1 MIFKPSTIKRLFF
14 TFFCPMF
21 YKGESAPAQPTST
34 TQNVNT
40 IPSYL
45 KPYVNTYMKAAA
57 GQTYTY
63 DDKGKVTGLQP
74 YQPYSTDTGDYNALF
89 SPMQQQAQAGAAGL
103 QTPWQ
108 FGPASNM
115 VATGGE
121 GQFGTVD
128 PSYQYGAAGAEFGQN
143 AALIGNEGGLNYG
156 SLAAGMGQDA
166 AAQAVQG
173 YSAQKRFTQ
182 SATDPNSI
190 QGYMSP
196 YMQNVVAQQQRE
208 ANRTYDITGTEQGS
222 NAAKA
227 GAFGGSRE
235 ALMASE
241 NERNRNMALAKIQ
254 AEGSQNAFQN
264 AQAQQQFGA
273 SLGIQGLQAGTGAM
287 QAGVQGIGTGLQ
299 GVNTALQGQQQ
310 GQQGMQAG
318 LAGINAAQ
326 AGYSGVGAAGTQ
338 LGQLGAAEL
347 GAQTDII
354 GLQDRLG
361 AEQQAQQ
368 QKAYDQ
374 AILDY
379 SNAQKYPMQQ
389 LADMSNL
396 VRGVPMSNST
406 TTSYAASPSTMSQYG
421 GLAATVAGGYLASK
435 KEGGVIRD
443 KGYAAGGIVAF
454 NIGGAIEAK
463 FQDMTPE
470 QIEKTL
476 GEATSEQE
484 KKIGTRVLAEKRM
497 ANGGIVGYKED
508 GKVKDKDK
516 DKTDLP
522 TTDVEYSASEK
533 KQKEKD
539 REKQAEEEALLIM
552 TANNPQ
558 PATAA
563 EPTPPPMDVAPAPTP
578 TPVAAP
584 PMDVAPTPSPAVA
597 PPMDVP
603 PVQAPITVE
612 SAMGDYQ
619 KALPAAQKEADMTID
634 ERMAQQQAL
643 EDKYLGKDVATADYM
658 KSVMD
663 EKANA
668 PDEARRQMGMR
679 LMEFGANWAGTPGP
693 PLVAGMRAL
702 KDTLPGVME
711 DTKENK
717 KVMKEIDKTIYMLQ
731 HATRLE
737 DAGKLEK
744 ASAEKEKASAK
755 LMALKTPLVEFAMKR
770 QDQLN
775 EQQRHEATLALQR
788 DELNQRG
795 SQAKAALAQSAQQHK
810 DTLALPSAAKTFSE
824 YVNQLTLPKDQGG
837 EGMPRAEAMSKA
849 YAAQHSTGSSGIN
862 IMARTATQQLSTATR
877 ALSDT
882 LEQPGSPG
890 YAALVK
896 DKERAQAK
904 MNIVNEALYGAEA
917 TGGSASTTQSDQ
929 STGVNTSNPLLMD

>member
-1 MIFKPSTIKRLFF
+1 MIFKPSSFYKFFF
-14 TFFCPMF
+14 TYICPRF
-21 YKGESAPAQPTST
+21 YSDAPKIPSQPTNTTST
-34 TQNVNT
+34 TNVNS
-40 IPSYL
+40 IPPYL
-45 KPYVNTYMKAAA
+45 KPYVETYMKAAA
-57 GQTYTY
+57 KQTYTY

-74 YQPYSTDTGDYNALF
+74 YQPYSTDTGDYNAPF
-89 SPMQQQAQAGAAGL
+89 SPLQQQAQAGAAGL

-115 VATGGE
+115 AATAGE
-121 GQFGTVD
+121 GQLDTVD

-374 AILDY
+374 AILDFG
-379 SNAQKYPMQQ
+379 NAEKYPMQLIGGMSD
-389 LADMSNL
+389 LA
-396 VRGVPMSNST
+396 RGAPMTNSSTT
-406 TTSYAASPSTMSQYG
+406 TTSYAASPSTTSQ
-421 GLAATVAGGYLASK
+421 VAGLGAAGVGAYLASK

-497 ANGGIVGYKED
+497 ANGGIVGYKKE
-508 GKVKDKDK
+508 GEVKDKDK
-516 DKTDLP
+516 KKKGIKDT
-522 TTDVEYSASEK
+522 EYSASK
-533 KQKEKD
+533 LKKD
-539 REKQAEEEALLIM
+539 RDIQNNAEAIADAGGNRIEQQPEDDLQNEAAVVAAREAVPVVPAAPITPAQAASPTGPMSGSESLKNMAVNQAEGYV
-552 TANNPQ
+552 
-558 PATAA
+558 
-563 EPTPPPMDVAPAPTP
+563 PPPMDLAT
-578 TPVAAP
+578 
-584 PMDVAPTPSPAVA
+584 
-597 PPMDVP
+597 
-603 PVQAPITVE
+603 QAPSNVD
-612 SAMGDYQ
+612 AMIAEQQ
-619 KALPAAQKEADMTID
+619 KALPEAQRQADMSID
-634 ERMAQQQAL
+634 ERMTEQQRL
-643 EDKYLGKDVATADYM
+643 EDKYLGKDVATAEYM

-679 LMEFGANWAGTPGP
+679 LMEFGANWASTPGA

-702 KDTLPGVME
+702 KDTLPSVME

-717 KVMKEIDKTIYMLQ
+717 KVMKEVNKTIYMLQ
-731 HATRLE
+731 HAER
-737 DAGKLEK
+737 LEK
-744 ASAEKEKASAK
+744 AGKVEKAAEEKDKASVRLMGISTPLINFGLDKLKLDQAAVIAREKNESEERQQNVSAAATRYSADKRVSGGKNGIAALGAKITSNDKQILDAEKQ
-755 LMALKTPLVEFAMKR
+755 LKTATILKDPTKIATINKTLSNLYKMRTYYQQMPAEII
-770 QDQLN
+770 DNLDDN
-775 EQQRHEATLALQR
+775 EGNEDSNTFVPTEEQ
-788 DELNQRG
+788 
-795 SQAKAALAQSAQQHK
+795 KAVFNK
-810 DTLALPSAAKTFSE
+810 YYK
-824 YVNQLTLPKDQGG
+824 KG
-837 EGMPRAEAMSKA
+837 
-849 YAAQHSTGSSGIN
+849 
-862 IMARTATQQLSTATR
+862 
-877 ALSDT
+877 
-882 LEQPGSPG
+882 
-890 YAALVK
+890 
-896 DKERAQAK
+896 
-904 MNIVNEALYGAEA
+904 
-917 TGGSASTTQSDQ
+917 
-929 STGVNTSNPLLMD
+929 

>member
-1 MIFKPSTIKRLFF
+1 MIFKPSSIHKFFF
-14 TFFCPMF
+14 TYICPRF
-21 YKGESAPAQPTST
+21 YNDPPKMPSQPSNT

-45 KPYVNTYMKAAA
+45 KPYVDTYMKAAA
-57 GQTYTY
+57 KQTYTY

-74 YQPYSTDTGDYNALF
+74 YQPYSTDTGDYNAPF

-115 VATGGE
+115 VATAGE

-166 AAQAVQG
+166 AAQALQG

-208 ANRTYDITGTEQGS
+208 ANRTYDISGTEQGS

-347 GAQTDII
+347 GAETDII

-368 QKAYDQ
+368 QKAIDQ

-435 KEGGVIRD
+435 SEGGIIRD

-484 KKIGTRVLAEKRM
+484 KKIGNRVLAEKRM
-497 ANGGIVGYKED
+497 ANGGIVGYKEK
-508 GKVKDKDK
+508 GNVKDKDK
-516 DKTDLP
+516 TELP
-522 TTDVEYSASEK
+522 TTDVEYSASQK

-539 REKQAEEEALLIM
+539 IEKQAEEEALLLIA
-552 TANNPQ
+552 ANNPQ

-563 EPTPPPMDVAPAPTP
+563 EPTPPPMDVAPTPTP
-578 TPVAAP
+578 TPTPTVAP

-597 PPMDVP
+597 PPMDVA

-643 EDKYLGKDVATADYM
+643 EDKYLGKDTATADYM

-679 LMEFGANWAGTPGP
+679 LMEFGANWAGTPGA

-737 DAGKLEK
+737 NAGKLEK
-744 ASAEKEKASAK
+744 SSTEKEKASAK
-755 LMALKTPLVEFAMKR
+755 VMALKTPLVNFAMEKLKLDQAALIAREKNESEER
-770 QDQLN
+770 QQGVSA
-775 EQQRHEATLALQR
+775 EATRYAA
-788 DELNQRG
+788 DQRG
-795 SQAKAALAQSAQQHK
+795 SGGTTGYRSGQQVTNTLAELKARFGDRPTLGATKQAEWDKNARPYFAAIKAIKAKAGVDYNEDGGDGVDSVDSTMAPPAAIEYLKANPNTKQQFIQK
-810 DTLALPSAAKTFSE
+810 FGYLP
-824 YVNQLTLPKDQGG
+824 
-837 EGMPRAEAMSKA
+837 EGM
-849 YAAQHSTGSSGIN
+849 
-862 IMARTATQQLSTATR
+862 
-877 ALSDT
+877 
-882 LEQPGSPG
+882 
-890 YAALVK
+890 
-896 DKERAQAK
+896 
-904 MNIVNEALYGAEA
+904 
-917 TGGSASTTQSDQ
+917 
-929 STGVNTSNPLLMD
+929 

>member
-1 MIFKPSTIKRLFF
+1 
-14 TFFCPMF
+14 MF

-45 KPYVNTYMKAAA
+45 KPYVDTYMKAAA
-57 GQTYTY
+57 KQTYTY

-103 QTPWQ
+103 KTPWQ
-108 FGPASNM
+108 FGAGSNM
-115 VATGGE
+115 VATAGE
-121 GQFGTVD
+121 GQFDTVD

-166 AAQAVQG
+166 AAQALQG

-354 GLQDRLG
+354 GLQNRLG

-379 SNAQKYPMQQ
+379 GNAQKYPMEQ

-406 TTSYAASPSTMSQYG
+406 STSYAASPSTMSQYG

-435 KEGGVIRD
+435 KEGGIIRD

-484 KKIGTRVLAEKRM
+484 KKIGNRVLAEKRM
-497 ANGGIVGYKED
+497 ANGGIVGYKKE
-508 GKVKDKDK
+508 GEVKDK

-552 TANNPQ
+552 AANNPQ
-558 PATAA
+558 PPTAA
-563 EPTPPPMDVAPAPTP
+563 EPTPPPMDVAPTPTP
-578 TPVAAP
+578 TPAVAP
-584 PMDVAPTPSPAVA
+584 PMDVAPTPPPAVA
-597 PPMDVP
+597 PPMDVA

-634 ERMAQQQAL
+634 QRMAQQQAL

-679 LMEFGANWAGTPGP
+679 LMEFGANWAGTPGA

-755 LMALKTPLVEFAMKR
+755 VMALKTPLVEFAMKR

-775 EQQRHEATLALQR
+775 EQEYRTETLKLK
-788 DELNQRG
+788 EKEMN
-795 SQAKAALAQSAQQHK
+795 QSAQQHR
-810 DTLALPSAAKTFSE
+810 DTLAQPTTASMAADYMKNATM
-824 YVNQLTLPKDQGG
+824 PKDQGG
-837 EGMPRAEAMSKA
+837 EGLSNAEAYRNMQRMQHPTTAS
-849 YAAQHSTGSSGIN
+849 AASRYSEKYLLDAMKTLETSARAAEETAA
-862 IMARTATQQLSTATR
+862 IMGTPEARDAARTARASADAARLDAVNYKREQASLLPLDSLDQTSPNKIETPTAQTRVPLS
-877 ALSDT
+877 SF
-882 LEQPGSPG
+882 Q
-890 YAALVK
+890 K
-896 DKERAQAK
+896 
-904 MNIVNEALYGAEA
+904 
-917 TGGSASTTQSDQ
+917 
-929 STGVNTSNPLLMD
+929 